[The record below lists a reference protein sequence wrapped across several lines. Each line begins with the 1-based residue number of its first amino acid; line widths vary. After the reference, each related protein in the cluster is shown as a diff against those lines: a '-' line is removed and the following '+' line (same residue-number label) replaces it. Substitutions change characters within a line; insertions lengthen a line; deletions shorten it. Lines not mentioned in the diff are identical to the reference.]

1 MSRPYTP
8 EEVREMF
15 LENVRHLCHYWAGVE
30 RDSVQEKLEGM
41 AFSLLNMFDGTSVS
55 MPAMDIVL
63 RPHPDDKQ
71 FHEQQGDNYFQD
83 GQVINDCYLHEEF
96 HK

>member
-15 LENVRHLCHYWAGVE
+15 LDNVKGLCRYWAGVE
-30 RDSVQEKLEGM
+30 RDSVQEQLEGL
-41 AFSLLNMFDGTSVS
+41 AFSLLNMFDGTSAS
-55 MPAMDIVL
+55 MPAMGIVL

-71 FHEQQGDNYFQD
+71 FHEHQGDNYFED